1 MEIKN
6 IDGLSAAA
14 LQKEVATGARF
25 VYFQYTLSLLVV
37 TLKRTSG
44 VYLIRS
50 HENAV
55 SRSFPYT
62 LISFLFGWWGV
73 PWGPKCTLDAIQ
85 NNLRGGKNVT
95 DDVMAVVAGHVLY
108 EETEGKRK
116 AELSF

>member
-6 IDGLSAAA
+6 IDGLSAAQ

-25 VYFQYTLSLLVV
+25 VYFQYTLSLVV
-37 TLKRTSG
+37 ITLKRTSG

-73 PWGPKCTLDAIQ
+73 PWGPKCTLEAIQ